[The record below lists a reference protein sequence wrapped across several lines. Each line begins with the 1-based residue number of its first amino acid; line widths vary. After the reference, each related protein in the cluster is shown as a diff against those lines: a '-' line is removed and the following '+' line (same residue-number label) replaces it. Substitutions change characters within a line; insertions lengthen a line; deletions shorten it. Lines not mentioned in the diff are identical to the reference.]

1 MSEGIKTIWIKFSLG
16 LLVGN
21 GSRSRGRARMVVQ
34 VCIDFSKHKA
44 SREGWPGMSQVL
56 QNSLLTTSQLTQ
68 QERKCEGFFFYY
80 YYYSLLFFPFYFPL
94 YGTDFGVLLVTQKR
108 YWVDIKCV

>member
-1 MSEGIKTIWIKFSLG
+1 M
-16 LLVGN
+16 
-21 GSRSRGRARMVVQ
+21 ARDVSGP
-34 VCIDFSKHKA
+34 SKQFVDHKPA
-44 SREGWPGMSQVL
+44 DSTGKEMWR
-56 QNSLLTTSQLTQ
+56 
-68 QERKCEGFFFYY
+68 FFFYY